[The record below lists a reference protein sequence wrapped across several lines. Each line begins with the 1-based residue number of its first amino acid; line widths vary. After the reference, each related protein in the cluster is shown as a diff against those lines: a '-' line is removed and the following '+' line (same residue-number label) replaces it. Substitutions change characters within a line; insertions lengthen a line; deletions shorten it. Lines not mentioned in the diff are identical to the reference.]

1 MTTTAA
7 KDRYRAPP
15 RTPHSTRLGEDTQ
28 ANIKRAV
35 EAGQAGSVNEWD
47 EQVIEAALGYVR
59 CHRGSCATSTPPLPV
74 TFGDLTGMTF
84 GEAAAK
90 AVELAEDQHLSGHGP
105 VFVGAEP
112 AAAAPRKPVSPGAVP
127 FMEPAVKS

>member
-1 MTTTAA
+1 MPTTTARG
-7 KDRYRAPP
+7 RYRAGP
-15 RTPHSTRLGEDTQ
+15 RTPHSVRLAEDTK
-28 ANIKRAV
+28 ATMKKAV
-35 EAGQAGSVNEWD
+35 AGGEAADVQQWGER
-47 EQVIEAALGYVR
+47 VIEAALGYVR
-59 CHRGSCATSTPPLPV
+59 CHRGSCVTATPPIPV

-112 AAAAPRKPVSPGAVP
+112 AAGPRRPASPGAPVHRA
-127 FMEPAVKS
+127 EAAARS